1 MSEKP
6 YDTPIIGESLAL
18 DIVSGRMT
26 MKQAAEE
33 LSRYNHT
40 PYVDLNWTKQMLAPY
55 IAKINAKE
63 GSAG

>member
-6 YDTPIIGESLAL
+6 YDIPIVGESLAL

-26 MKQAAEE
+26 MEQAAEE

-40 PYVDLNWTKQMLAPY
+40 PYVDLNRTQQMLAPY